1 MAHGAATWSGKPP
14 ELLVLEFSFRGC
26 CLPSWRP
33 AEGSL
38 ILLCWPICAIRPSAM
53 LSTWP
58 LC

>member
-38 ILLCWPICAIRPSAM
+38 ILLC
-53 LSTWP
+53 
-58 LC
+58 